1 MARSSGRRD
10 DRTVRA
16 RAGRSRSRGARW
28 RRAWCPTCA
37 RSVHR
42 RAGRPDPDRRRPRRG
57 RSPLGRV
64 SRRRRGVRRECHP
77 TMAHR
82 SRSRCRRASRTRRT
96 ARCRR
101 GRGYAA
107 HGSFARAS
115 IAGRRCGAMERD
127 LPLRGLRVVDSTDAT
142 SWSASRHLAD
152 LGADVIRVDVTGQDV
167 DALYATRNVNKRS
180 VVLDGDGLRALLP
193 HADVWFETGG
203 TALDVRAVRRELPRL
218 VIVSISPFGSTGPYA
233 EYAATHPV
241 VYALCGQLASCRL
254 AGRPPLLP
262 PARLAFEV
270 AAAMAAY
277 SALVA
282 VWNRAINGA
291 GDRLDLSIHEAMIQT
306 IDTQVAGAS
315 VRRSGP
321 PTTTMTTGGFGH
333 PAFPTAD
340 GMVRPLV
347 VSARQWQALREWVGD
362 PVELRGDELA
372 TYGGRGAHP
381 EVMAAVYRRLFAG
394 TSTEAICE
402 EAQKRNV
409 PATPVMSPGQLLA
422 SEPMRTRGT
431 FATTVVDGREAV
443 LPAGY

>member
-1 MARSSGRRD
+1 MDGDS
-10 DRTVRA
+10 
-16 RAGRSRSRGARW
+16 
-28 RRAWCPTCA
+28 
-37 RSVHR
+37 
-42 RAGRPDPDRRRPRRG
+42 
-57 RSPLGRV
+57 
-64 SRRRRGVRRECHP
+64 
-77 TMAHR
+77 
-82 SRSRCRRASRTRRT
+82 
-96 ARCRR
+96 
-101 GRGYAA
+101 
-107 HGSFARAS
+107 
-115 IAGRRCGAMERD
+115 
-127 LPLRGLRVVDSTDAT
+127 PLRGLRVVDTTDAT

-152 LGADVIRVDVTGQDV
+152 LGADVIRVDVADQQV
-167 DALYATRNVNKRS
+167 DALYATRNANKRS
-180 VVLDGDGLRALLP
+180 VVLEGDELRALLAY
-193 HADVWFETGG
+193 ADVWFETGG
-203 TALDVRAVRRELPRL
+203 DALDVAAIRRDLPEL

-233 EYAATHPV
+233 RYAASHPV

-262 PARLAFEV
+262 PGQLAFEV

-282 VWNRAINGA
+282 VWNRAVTGA
-291 GDRLDLSIHEAMIQT
+291 GDLLDFSIHEAMIQT

-321 PTTTMTTGGFGH
+321 PTPMTTGGSYGH

-362 PVELRGDELA
+362 PEELHDDALA

-381 EVMAAVYRRLFAG
+381 EVMAAVYRTLLAG

-409 PATPVMSPGQLLA
+409 PATPVMSPAQLLA
-422 SEPMRTRGT
+422 SEPMRARGT
-431 FATTVVDGREAV
+431 FATTVVDGREG
-443 LPAGY
+443 LL